1 MRPSKHP
8 RPIFCWVIALLG
20 VLAIAPLQ
28 AEKTASGAASAHSYE
43 TLIDQAKEAM
53 RTDPAKAASLSK
65 EAEEQIKKLPVN
77 ESTAVMLAET
87 DWLQGE
93 ASLRLNESDHAAV
106 VIERGLVVL
115 SKIPKQIKLRGD
127 LMLARGGL
135 RTLQANVSG
144 ALADYQTAHNIFRE
158 LGETRSQAI
167 ALQQIASLYREAD
180 DFETAMKYDS
190 QSAEIYKGDAGLEV
204 SNFNNRGN
212 YLVQNGR
219 YAEAIAEYRRGLAI
233 VRKLKSVAQQTFFLR
248 NIARTQ
254 LKANQLDE
262 ADKTIALGLRLTSKG
277 EGKARLDQ
285 MLAIA
290 AQAALQR
297 GQLGKAAGLVSH
309 TFTGVNLAE
318 TSLSFRDAHETA
330 YLTYSKM
337 GRAALALV
345 HLEALKRLDDQTAK
359 LAASTNTALMAARFD
374 DANKDAKIAMLKASE
389 AMQSV
394 AFEKARAR
402 QQRIVFIGI
411 VLASSVGV
419 AMLIFG
425 LVTIRRSRNEVRAA
439 NVDLGASNVALEK
452 ALAAKTEFLATTSHE
467 IRTPLNGIL
476 GMTQVML
483 ADQELAPATRDRLS
497 VVQGAGLTMRALV
510 DDILDVAKM
519 ETGNLTLEAVPM
531 DLRVTLREVSRLWE
545 EQARA
550 RGIAFLVELDRCP
563 AMIVGDAVRV
573 RQIVFNLLSNALKF
587 TSEGSVTLRA
597 EATEDG
603 RLAIAVSDTGIG
615 IPADKLD
622 VIFESFRQVD
632 AGTTRKFGG
641 TGLGLSICR
650 NLARAMDGE
659 VQVTSVA
666 GEGST
671 FAVSLPLIL
680 AEVTA
685 DDGGEMPGP
694 ALLIVDRNPI
704 SRSMLRALLA
714 PRAGEVAFAA
724 SADEAVRL
732 ISAQAPK
739 QVLIDDATI
748 RAEPDMDRALR
759 LVAAVALVKGTQA
772 ALLWPSP
779 DDAER
784 ARLESTGLA
793 LVIAKPIGGD
803 ALVELLYPLS
813 GQLPGQYGSD
823 QGSDAA
829 VTQCLV
835 SRSA

>member
-1 MRPSKHP
+1 
-8 RPIFCWVIALLG
+8 
-20 VLAIAPLQ
+20 
-28 AEKTASGAASAHSYE
+28 
-43 TLIDQAKEAM
+43 
-53 RTDPAKAASLSK
+53 
-65 EAEEQIKKLPVN
+65 
-77 ESTAVMLAET
+77 
-87 DWLQGE
+87 
-93 ASLRLNESDHAAV
+93 
-106 VIERGLVVL
+106 
-115 SKIPKQIKLRGD
+115 
-127 LMLARGGL
+127 
-135 RTLQANVSG
+135 
-144 ALADYQTAHNIFRE
+144 
-158 LGETRSQAI
+158 
-167 ALQQIASLYREAD
+167 
-180 DFETAMKYDS
+180 
-190 QSAEIYKGDAGLEV
+190 
-204 SNFNNRGN
+204 
-212 YLVQNGR
+212 
-219 YAEAIAEYRRGLAI
+219 
-233 VRKLKSVAQQTFFLR
+233 
-248 NIARTQ
+248 
-254 LKANQLDE
+254 
-262 ADKTIALGLRLTSKG
+262 
-277 EGKARLDQ
+277 
-285 MLAIA
+285 
-290 AQAALQR
+290 
-297 GQLGKAAGLVSH
+297 
-309 TFTGVNLAE
+309 
-318 TSLSFRDAHETA
+318 
-330 YLTYSKM
+330 
-337 GRAALALV
+337 
-345 HLEALKRLDDQTAK
+345 
-359 LAASTNTALMAARFD
+359 
-374 DANKDAKIAMLKASE
+374 
-389 AMQSV
+389 
-394 AFEKARAR
+394 
-402 QQRIVFIGI
+402 
-411 VLASSVGV
+411 
-419 AMLIFG
+419 
-425 LVTIRRSRNEVRAA
+425 
-439 NVDLGASNVALEK
+439 
-452 ALAAKTEFLATTSHE
+452 
-467 IRTPLNGIL
+467 
-476 GMTQVML
+476 
-483 ADQELAPATRDRLS
+483 
-497 VVQGAGLTMRALV
+497 
-510 DDILDVAKM
+510 
-519 ETGNLTLEAVPM
+519 
-531 DLRVTLREVSRLWE
+531 RVTLREVSRLWE

-550 RGIAFLVELDRCP
+550 RGIAFMVELDRCP
-563 AMIVGDAVRV
+563 AMIVGDAARV

-603 RLAIAVSDTGIG
+603 LLAIAVSDTGIG
-615 IPADKLD
+615 IPADKLE

-666 GEGST
+666 GKGST

>member
-439 NVDLGASNVALEK
+439 NVNLGASNVALEK